1 MSNVSKKVKATV
13 IVTRDEMAYMV
24 QRVVANMEEKMLSQI
39 FYDKALEGVKKEVSS
54 IDENGIV
61 NTNRFISIPV
71 TVVVEKEEEAEADIT
86 SANITSFLASR
97 IYDSITESY
106 KVASVLVA
114 TENCESITGINSD
127 CNLVTITNEKNGNQS
142 FETSITASL

>member
-71 TVVVEKEEEAEADIT
+71 TVVVEKEEAEADIT
-86 SANITSFLASR
+86 AANITSFLASR

-106 KVASVLVA
+106 KVAS
-114 TENCESITGINSD
+114 ENCESITGVNSEGK
-127 CNLVTITNEKNGNQS
+127 LVTITKEKNGNQS
-142 FETSITASL
+142 FETSIKASL

>member
-1 MSNVSKKVKATV
+1 MS
-13 IVTRDEMAYMV
+13 
-24 QRVVANMEEKMLSQI
+24 
-39 FYDKALEGVKKEVSS
+39 KKEVCS

-71 TVVVEKEEEAEADIT
+71 TASVEKAESEADVT
-86 SANITSFLASR
+86 SVLASR

-114 TENCESITGINSD
+114 TENCESITGVNSEGK
-127 CNLVTITNEKNGNQS
+127 LVTITKEKNGNQS

>member
-71 TVVVEKEEEAEADIT
+71 TVVVEKEEAEADIT
-86 SANITSFLASR
+86 AANITSFLASR

-114 TENCESITGINSD
+114 TENYESITGVNSEGK
-127 CNLVTITNEKNGNQS
+127 LVTITKEKNGNQS
-142 FETSITASL
+142 FETSIKASL

>member
-1 MSNVSKKVKATV
+1 MNNVSKEIKTTV

-39 FYDKALEGVKKEVSS
+39 FYDKAVEGVKKEVYS

-71 TVVVEKEEEAEADIT
+71 TASVEKAESEADVT
-86 SANITSFLASR
+86 SVLASR

-114 TENCESITGINSD
+114 TENCESITGVNSEGK
-127 CNLVTITNEKNGNQS
+127 LVTITKEKNGNQS

>member
-71 TVVVEKEEEAEADIT
+71 TASVEKAESEADVT
-86 SANITSFLASR
+86 SVLASR

-114 TENCESITGINSD
+114 TENCESITGVNSEGK
-127 CNLVTITNEKNGNQS
+127 LVTITKEKNGNQS

>member
-1 MSNVSKKVKATV
+1 MNNVSKEIKTTV

-39 FYDKALEGVKKEVSS
+39 FYDKAVEGVKKEVCR

-71 TVVVEKEEEAEADIT
+71 TASVEKAESEADVT
-86 SANITSFLASR
+86 SVLASR

-114 TENCESITGINSD
+114 TENCESITGVNSEGK
-127 CNLVTITNEKNGNQS
+127 LVTITKEKNGNQS

>member
-1 MSNVSKKVKATV
+1 MSNVSKEVKVTV

-39 FYDKALEGVKKEVSS
+39 FYDKALEGVKKEFGCVN
-54 IDENGIV
+54 ENGIV
-61 NTNRFISIPV
+61 NTNRFISVPV
-71 TVVVEKEEEAEADIT
+71 TVTVEKAESEADIT
-86 SANITSFLASR
+86 SVLASR

-114 TENCESITGINSD
+114 TENCESITGVNSD
-127 CNLVTITNEKNGNQS
+127 GNLVTITKEKNGNQS
-142 FETSITASL
+142 FETSITNSL

>member
-1 MSNVSKKVKATV
+1 MSNVSKEIKATV

-39 FYDKALEGVKKEVSS
+39 FYDKALEGVKKEVCS

-71 TVVVEKEEEAEADIT
+71 TASVEKAESEADVT
-86 SANITSFLASR
+86 SVLASR

-114 TENCESITGINSD
+114 TENCESITGVNSEGK
-127 CNLVTITNEKNGNQS
+127 LVTITKEKNGNQS

>member
-1 MSNVSKKVKATV
+1 MNNVSKEIKTTV

-39 FYDKALEGVKKEVSS
+39 FYDKVVEGVKKEVCS

-71 TVVVEKEEEAEADIT
+71 TASVEKAESEADVT
-86 SANITSFLASR
+86 SVLASR

-114 TENCESITGINSD
+114 TENYESITGVNSEGK
-127 CNLVTITNEKNGNQS
+127 LVTITKEKNGNQS

>member
-71 TVVVEKEEEAEADIT
+71 TVVVEKEEAEADIT
-86 SANITSFLASR
+86 AANITSFLASR
-97 IYDSITESY
+97 IYDSITEAY

-114 TENCESITGINSD
+114 TDTYESITGVNSEGK
-127 CNLVTITNEKNGNQS
+127 LVTITKEKNGNQS

>member
-71 TVVVEKEEEAEADIT
+71 TVVVEKEEAEADIT
-86 SANITSFLASR
+86 AANITSFLASR
-97 IYDSITESY
+97 IND
-106 KVASVLVA
+106 
-114 TENCESITGINSD
+114 
-127 CNLVTITNEKNGNQS
+127 
-142 FETSITASL
+142 

>member
-1 MSNVSKKVKATV
+1 MSNVSKVKATV

-39 FYDKALEGVKKEVSS
+39 FYDKALEGVKKEVGNV
-54 IDENGIV
+54 DENGIV
-61 NTNRFISIPV
+61 NTNRFISIPI
-71 TVVVEKEEEAEADIT
+71 TVVVEKEKEEAEADIT
-86 SANITSFLASR
+86 SANITSVLASR

-114 TENCESITGINSD
+114 TENCESITGVNSEGR
-127 CNLVTITNEKNGNQS
+127 LVTITKEKNGNQS
-142 FETSITASL
+142 FEASITTSL

>member
-1 MSNVSKKVKATV
+1 MNNVFKTKATV
-13 IVTRDEMAYMV
+13 IITRDEMAYMV

-39 FYDKALEGVKKEVSS
+39 FYDKALEGVKKEVGN

-61 NTNRFISIPV
+61 NTNRFISIPI
-71 TVVVEKEEEAEADIT
+71 TVVVEKEEAEADIT
-86 SANITSFLASR
+86 SANITSVLASR
-97 IYDSITESY
+97 IYDSITEAY

-114 TENCESITGINSD
+114 TDTYESITGVNSEGK
-127 CNLVTITNEKNGNQS
+127 LVTITKEKNGNQS

>member
-39 FYDKALEGVKKEVSS
+39 FYDKALEGVKKEVNS
-54 IDENGIV
+54 IDESGIV

-71 TVVVEKEEEAEADIT
+71 TVVVEKEEAEADIT
-86 SANITSFLASR
+86 AANITSFLASR

-114 TENCESITGINSD
+114 TENCESITGVNSEGK
-127 CNLVTITNEKNGNQS
+127 LVTITKEKNGNQS
-142 FETSITASL
+142 FETSIKASL

>member
-1 MSNVSKKVKATV
+1 MSNVFKVKATV

-39 FYDKALEGVKKEVSS
+39 FYDKALEGVKKEVGS

-71 TVVVEKEEEAEADIT
+71 TVVVEKEEADIT
-86 SANITSFLASR
+86 SANITSVLASR

-127 CNLVTITNEKNGNQS
+127 GNLVTITKEKNGNQS

>member
-1 MSNVSKKVKATV
+1 MSNVSKVKATV

-39 FYDKALEGVKKEVSS
+39 FYDKALEGVKKEVGN

-61 NTNRFISIPV
+61 NTNRFISIPI
-71 TVVVEKEEEAEADIT
+71 TVVVEKEETEAEITSVDIT
-86 SANITSFLASR
+86 SVLASR
-97 IYDSITESY
+97 IYDSITEAY

-114 TENCESITGINSD
+114 TDTYESITGVNSEGK
-127 CNLVTITNEKNGNQS
+127 LVTITKEKNGNQS

>member
-1 MSNVSKKVKATV
+1 MSNVSKVKATV

-39 FYDKALEGVKKEVSS
+39 FYDKALEGVKKEVGS

-71 TVVVEKEEEAEADIT
+71 TVVVEKEEADIT
-86 SANITSFLASR
+86 SANITSVLASR

-127 CNLVTITNEKNGNQS
+127 GNLVTITKEKNGNQS

>member
-1 MSNVSKKVKATV
+1 MNNVSKEIKTTV

-71 TVVVEKEEEAEADIT
+71 TASVEKAESEADVT
-86 SANITSFLASR
+86 SVLASR

-114 TENCESITGINSD
+114 TENCESITGVNSEGK
-127 CNLVTITNEKNGNQS
+127 LVTITKEKNGNQS

>member
-1 MSNVSKKVKATV
+1 MSNVSKEVKVTV

-39 FYDKALEGVKKEVSS
+39 FYDKALEGVKKEVGCVN
-54 IDENGIV
+54 ENGIV
-61 NTNRFISIPV
+61 NTNRFISVPV
-71 TVVVEKEEEAEADIT
+71 TVTVEKAESEADIT
-86 SANITSFLASR
+86 SVLASR

-114 TENCESITGINSD
+114 TENCESITGVNSD
-127 CNLVTITNEKNGNQS
+127 GNLVTITKEKNGNQS

>member
-1 MSNVSKKVKATV
+1 MSNVSRVKATV
-13 IVTRDEMAYMV
+13 IITRDEMAYMV

-39 FYDKALEGVKKEVSS
+39 FYDKALEGVKNEVSS

-61 NTNRFISIPV
+61 NTNRFISIPI
-71 TVVVEKEEEAEADIT
+71 TVFVVKEEPEDD
-86 SANITSFLASR
+86 ITSFLASR

-114 TENCESITGINSD
+114 TENCESITGVNSEG
-127 CNLVTITNEKNGNQS
+127 NLVTITKEKNGNQS
-142 FETSITASL
+142 FETSITSSL

>member
-71 TVVVEKEEEAEADIT
+71 TASVEKAESEADVT
-86 SANITSFLASR
+86 SVLASR

-114 TENCESITGINSD
+114 TENCESITGVNSEGK
-127 CNLVTITNEKNGNQS
+127 LVTITKEKNGNQS
-142 FETSITASL
+142 FETSIKASL

>member
-1 MSNVSKKVKATV
+1 MSNVSKVKATV

-39 FYDKALEGVKKEVSS
+39 FYDKALEGVKKEVGN

-61 NTNRFISIPV
+61 NTNRFISIPI
-71 TVVVEKEEEAEADIT
+71 TVVVEKEETEVEITSVDIT
-86 SANITSFLASR
+86 SVLASR
-97 IYDSITESY
+97 IYDSITEAY

-114 TENCESITGINSD
+114 TDTYESITGVNSEGK
-127 CNLVTITNEKNGNQS
+127 LVTITKEKNGNQS

>member
-1 MSNVSKKVKATV
+1 MNNVSKEIKTTV

-71 TVVVEKEEEAEADIT
+71 TVVVEKEEAEADIT
-86 SANITSFLASR
+86 AANITSFLASR

-114 TENCESITGINSD
+114 TENSESITGVNSEVK
-127 CNLVTITNEKNGNQS
+127 LVTITKEKNGNQS
-142 FETSITASL
+142 FETSIKASL

>member
-1 MSNVSKKVKATV
+1 MSNVSKEVKVTV

-39 FYDKALEGVKKEVSS
+39 FYDKALEGVKKEVGCVN
-54 IDENGIV
+54 ENGIV
-61 NTNRFISIPV
+61 NTNRFISVPV
-71 TVVVEKEEEAEADIT
+71 TVTVEKAESEADIT
-86 SANITSFLASR
+86 SVLASR

-114 TENCESITGINSD
+114 TENCESITGVNSD
-127 CNLVTITNEKNGNQS
+127 GNLVTITKEKNGNQS
-142 FETSITASL
+142 FETSITNSL

>member
-1 MSNVSKKVKATV
+1 MSNVSKVKATV

-39 FYDKALEGVKKEVSS
+39 FYDKALEGVKKEVGN

-71 TVVVEKEEEAEADIT
+71 TVVVEKEKEEAETDIT
-86 SANITSFLASR
+86 SVLASR
-97 IYDSITESY
+97 IYDSITEAY

-114 TENCESITGINSD
+114 TDTYESITGVNSEGK
-127 CNLVTITNEKNGNQS
+127 LVTITKEKNGNQS